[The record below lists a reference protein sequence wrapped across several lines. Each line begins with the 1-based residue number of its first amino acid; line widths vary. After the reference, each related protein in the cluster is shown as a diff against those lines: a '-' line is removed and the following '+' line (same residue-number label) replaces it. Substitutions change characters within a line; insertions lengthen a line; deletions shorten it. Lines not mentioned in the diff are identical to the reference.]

1 LGTEAGERRR
11 VAKPIVVLEGFRH
24 IQRFR
29 VAFRDIDMMQHANHT
44 AYVRWAEA
52 QRSDYFI
59 ENFHDVVNGDRGMI
73 LVRIDFVYERQI
85 RLREQIAMG
94 CRIARV
100 GTRSF
105 DFAYEVWSEDAGARC
120 ATGVTT
126 MVAYNYPAEASI
138 SVPSEWREAIRAYE
152 IQKPAGI

>member
-1 LGTEAGERRR
+1 
-11 VAKPIVVLEGFRH
+11 VLEGFRH

-29 VAFRDIDMMQHANHT
+29 VGFRDIDMMQHVNH
-44 AYVRWAEA
+44 ASYVRWAES

-59 ENFHDVVNGDRGMI
+59 DNFHDVVNGERGMI

-85 RLREQIAMG
+85 RLRENVAIG
-94 CRIARV
+94 CRVSRV

-105 DFAYEVWSEDAGARC
+105 DFSYEIWSEDANARC

-126 MVAYNYPAEASI
+126 MVAYNYPADSSI
-138 SVPSEWREAIRAYE
+138 SVPTDWRKAIIDYE
-152 IQKPAGI
+152 MQQPAGM

>member
-1 LGTEAGERRR
+1 M
-11 VAKPIVVLEGFRH
+11 LEEFRN

-29 VAFRDIDMMQHANHT
+29 VSFRDIDMMQHVNHT

-59 ENFHDVVNGDRGMI
+59 ENFGDVVNGERGMI
-73 LVRIDFVYERQI
+73 LVRIEFVYERQI
-85 RLREQIAMG
+85 TLRENVAIG
-94 CRIARV
+94 CRVSRV

-105 DFAYEVWSEDAGARC
+105 DFSYEIWSEDAAVRC

-126 MVAYNYPAEASI
+126 MVAYDYPSNRSI
-138 SVPSEWREAIRAYE
+138 PVPTAWRDAIRNYE
-152 IQKPAGI
+152 AQPPSGL